1 VATSEPGED
10 IAPQEEP
17 AVSQVHISLNLA
29 EGARVRV
36 TVESLTN
43 SSDKPNPAARVVIES
58 QGDSEQHLV
67 ILPSSLSLGDVSES
81 GTRPVGVWLAAR
93 WHALA
98 KGWRALAKRRAYSFE
113 ASLFGVTLILYLA
126 TRLTGLSSFPIYFF
140 GDEAIQTVAASDL
153 IHNHLLD
160 EERTLLPTYFK
171 NGSFYNLSVSVYLQV
186 LPYLVFG
193 KSVFVTRATS
203 VLFSAL
209 AVVAVGLILRD
220 IYKLPYW
227 WAGAALLSIA
237 PAWFLH
243 SRTAFE
249 TVLFVAFYAAFLYT
263 YLLYRYRSANYLTYA
278 ILSAALAFYSYNP
291 GQLVVVASGILLLL
305 SDARYHWQN
314 RKEVVYGLGLVAIL
328 SIPYLRFR
336 LSHPEAALDQL
347 RKLGSYW
354 VQPLP
359 LNEKWAHYWSEYFY
373 GLSPAYWF
381 LPNDRDLP
389 RHLMKGYGNL
399 LRATSPFAAF
409 GFFLAVKEL
418 RSPANRAILIALFV
432 APASSALV
440 QIGITRSLSF
450 IIPATILT
458 TLGISKVFSWLEGK
472 HWPRLALSLGLF
484 AVLTTVNLAMLRD
497 ALVNGPTWYQDYG
510 LGGMQYGARQVFAEV
525 KDYVARS
532 PATKILLS
540 PDWANGAHVLARF
553 FLPDPLPIELGSI
566 DGHIFQRLPLDDDTL
581 FVMTPE
587 DYQTALESG
596 KFTDIRVEQ
605 TLPYPN
611 GEPGFFFAR
620 LRYVENIDT
629 ILKAE
634 REQRRVLQSGVVT
647 IDGQPVQVRYPLLDM
662 GEVSHMFDSN
672 RDTLGRTLEANPTVI
687 ELTFPKPR
695 TIRGVAII
703 IGSAE
708 VEIRALAYPTPD
720 SPPIKTIQILKGTV
734 DQPQVS
740 LDFDKA
746 ILAQKLRL
754 EIRDLH
760 QTEPAHIHIWEIYLR

>member
-1 VATSEPGED
+1 METSQPGED
-10 IAPQEEP
+10 FAPQEEP
-17 AVSQVHISLNLA
+17 AVSQVHISLDLA

-43 SSDKPNPAARVVIES
+43 SSDKLNPAARVVIES

-67 ILPSSLSLGDVSES
+67 ILPSSLSTADASES
-81 GTRPVGVWLAAR
+81 RARPAGVWLAAR
-93 WHALA
+93 WQ
-98 KGWRALAKRRAYSFE
+98 ALAKRWVYSLDTT
-113 ASLFGVTLILYLA
+113 LFGVVLILYLA
-126 TRLTGLSSFPIYFF
+126 THLIGLSSFPIYFF
-140 GDEAIQTVAASDL
+140 GDEAIQTVAAADL

-186 LPYLVFG
+186 LPYLAFG

-203 VLFSAL
+203 VLLSAL
-209 AVVAVGLILRD
+209 AAVAVSLILRD

-249 TVLFVAFYAAFLYT
+249 TVLFVAFYAVFLYT
-263 YLLYRYRSANYLTYA
+263 YLLYRYRSTNYLTYA
-278 ILSAALAFYSYNP
+278 ILSAALAFYSYSP
-291 GQLVVVASGILLLL
+291 GQLVVVLSGLLLLL

-314 RKEVVYGLGLVAIL
+314 RKEVQYGLALVLIL
-328 SIPYLRFR
+328 AIPYLRFS
-336 LSHPEAALDQL
+336 LSHPAAPLDHL

-359 LNEKWAHYWSEYFY
+359 LSEKWAHYWSEYFY
-373 GLSPAYWF
+373 GLSPAYWY
-381 LPNDRDLP
+381 LPNERDLP

-399 LRATSPFAAF
+399 LGATFPFAAF
-409 GFFLAVKEL
+409 GFFLAIKEL

-432 APASSALV
+432 APVSSALV

-458 TLGISKVFSWLEGK
+458 MLGISKIFSWLEGK
-472 HWPRLALSLGLF
+472 RWPRLALSLGLF
-484 AVLTTVNLAMLRD
+484 AILTTVNLGMLRD

-525 KDYVARS
+525 EDYVARS
-532 PATKILLS
+532 PETKLLLS
-540 PDWANGAHVLARF
+540 PDWANGTDVLARF
-553 FLPDPLPIELGSI
+553 FLPDPLPIELRSI

-596 KFTDIRVEQ
+596 KFTDIRVER

-611 GEPGFFFAR
+611 GEPGFYFVR

-629 ILKAE
+629 ILEAE
-634 REQRRVLQSGVVT
+634 REKRRVLQSSVVI

-662 GEVSHMFDSN
+662 GEVSNMFDGN

-695 TIRGVAII
+695 TIKGVAII

-720 SPPIKTIQILKGTV
+720 SPPFEAMQVLKGTV
-734 DQPQVS
+734 DQPEVA
-740 LDFDKA
+740 LDFKQA